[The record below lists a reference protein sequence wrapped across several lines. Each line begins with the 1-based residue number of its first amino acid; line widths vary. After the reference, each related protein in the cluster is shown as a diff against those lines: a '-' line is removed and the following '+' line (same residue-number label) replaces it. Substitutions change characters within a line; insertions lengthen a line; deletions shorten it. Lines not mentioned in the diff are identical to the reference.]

1 DFPVNP
7 MPSAR
12 LILDRPSRPRP
23 LRLLNARGK
32 LTAAGDQS
40 LAAEL
45 GPVDHVEIRWGDADA
60 AGSQVAGTIIEGMVL
75 WDIEPAGDRLRGRFT
90 YRGTQRLSTLS
101 FQMDPGLMTRS
112 VEIPGL
118 IDSSWGGT
126 AERPIW
132 TARMD
137 PPLQEGAVLL
147 LDLWRPVQPSKGGK
161 TSSSSDDRPAGESTR
176 RFPRLEPLGVER
188 YLGVLGLRRP
198 GHWTG
203 RLEPLPGTDPL
214 SDESFVKSWG
224 PLPADR
230 LTLAGTTRLI
240 RDGSPSLQTGPAVAR
255 IKVKPALQ
263 LGIDA
268 GRIDVQLDADLD
280 DVGGSLNHLE
290 LALPHDLV
298 VLSVESDALTDWSR
312 PDPRQLL
319 LRYDRAFPRSRR
331 RLRITGW
338 IPVLEDPLKLGSQQ
352 LQVPTPWLEVS
363 GMETVSAT
371 LIISSASRLQAIS
384 APGLTL
390 LPAGP
395 ALAAGGTDARARQIY
410 RVEDPAKLGSLQ
422 WSSAPPR
429 VNVLIESQITI
440 HPDSAEWVAV
450 LRYDVAGG
458 ALDSIHLKLP
468 TTWAMRAQ
476 VDLAGGKFRHRFD
489 PLGPFMFWKLSPERA
504 VWGSQ
509 RVVLRSALPLLPGQ
523 ELQLPEIAPLGRGVA
538 DTYLGLVNAT
548 GSTLTTAGSSGLHEI
563 RHASRFKDEE
573 FGDVPGTNSR
583 AFHVQR
589 DNWSLKVQIPPATDD
604 AGGTAKESARVVSAD
619 VNVTMLPDRSL
630 QGRAVYETQA
640 HTGRFLLA
648 ELPPDS
654 TLLWIT
660 VDQSPIAPL
669 RSSEGRWLIPLGEQG
684 PCRVCLFWSAT
695 DPVVGSTGSGWSLI
709 LPSAGV
715 GRVSTLVTLHLPDHL
730 TIKPSLAGLELTVPD
745 RMELER
751 ADRIARQITE
761 FIAQID
767 RSSGRDRERATSLL
781 IAHEM
786 SLRSAERSLRWS
798 ARVGDRTRKE
808 RAERDLEVIQSTR
821 KALLETLRAAAMDD
835 EIDAAQNY
843 FGLATK
849 SSAGTLVAVP
859 EPAGPDRLRN
869 LGRPS
874 FLIGLSSG
882 LNEQPTK
889 INGSFENASST
900 ENETPDRARSML
912 MLGLLIALGLTAV
925 ARRRPA
931 ASSFLILIGFLGMLG
946 FVGGPAATAAGLA
959 LAAGGWASQP
969 RH

>member
-1 DFPVNP
+1 
-7 MPSAR
+7 MP
-12 LILDRPSRPRP
+12 D
-23 LRLLNARGK
+23 
-32 LTAAGDQS
+32 
-40 LAAEL
+40 
-45 GPVDHVEIRWGDADA
+45 
-60 AGSQVAGTIIEGMVL
+60 
-75 WDIEPAGDRLRGRFT
+75 
-90 YRGTQRLSTLS
+90 
-101 FQMDPGLMTRS
+101 
-112 VEIPGL
+112 
-118 IDSSWGGT
+118 
-126 AERPIW
+126 
-132 TARMD
+132 
-137 PPLQEGAVLL
+137 
-147 LDLWRPVQPSKGGK
+147 
-161 TSSSSDDRPAGESTR
+161 
-176 RFPRLEPLGVER
+176 
-188 YLGVLGLRRP
+188 
-198 GHWTG
+198 
-203 RLEPLPGTDPL
+203 
-214 SDESFVKSWG
+214 
-224 PLPADR
+224 DR

-371 LIISSASRLQAIS
+371 LIISSASRLQAIG

-395 ALAAGGTDARARQIY
+395 PLAAGGTDSRARQTY

-538 DTYLGLVNAT
+538 DTYLGLVYAT

-654 TLLWIT
+654 TLLWTT
-660 VDQSPIAPL
+660 VDQSPTAPL

-900 ENETPDRARSML
+900 ENETPDRARSTL
-912 MLGLLIALGLTAV
+912 MLGLLMALGLTAV

-931 ASSFLILIGFLGMLG
+931 TSSFLILIGFLGMLG
-946 FVGGPAATAAGLA
+946 FVGGPAAAAAGLA
-959 LAAGGWASQP
+959 LAAGGWASRP
-969 RH
+969 RHQLPPPIASPPSSLYSPGMTMTDDE

>member
-1 DFPVNP
+1 
-7 MPSAR
+7 
-12 LILDRPSRPRP
+12 
-23 LRLLNARGK
+23 
-32 LTAAGDQS
+32 
-40 LAAEL
+40 
-45 GPVDHVEIRWGDADA
+45 
-60 AGSQVAGTIIEGMVL
+60 
-75 WDIEPAGDRLRGRFT
+75 
-90 YRGTQRLSTLS
+90 
-101 FQMDPGLMTRS
+101 
-112 VEIPGL
+112 
-118 IDSSWGGT
+118 
-126 AERPIW
+126 
-132 TARMD
+132 
-137 PPLQEGAVLL
+137 
-147 LDLWRPVQPSKGGK
+147 
-161 TSSSSDDRPAGESTR
+161 
-176 RFPRLEPLGVER
+176 
-188 YLGVLGLRRP
+188 
-198 GHWTG
+198 
-203 RLEPLPGTDPL
+203 
-214 SDESFVKSWG
+214 
-224 PLPADR
+224 
-230 LTLAGTTRLI
+230 
-240 RDGSPSLQTGPAVAR
+240 
-255 IKVKPALQ
+255 
-263 LGIDA
+263 
-268 GRIDVQLDADLD
+268 
-280 DVGGSLNHLE
+280 
-290 LALPHDLV
+290 
-298 VLSVESDALTDWSR
+298 
-312 PDPRQLL
+312 
-319 LRYDRAFPRSRR
+319 
-331 RLRITGW
+331 
-338 IPVLEDPLKLGSQQ
+338 
-352 LQVPTPWLEVS
+352 
-363 GMETVSAT
+363 
-371 LIISSASRLQAIS
+371 
-384 APGLTL
+384 
-390 LPAGP
+390 
-395 ALAAGGTDARARQIY
+395 
-410 RVEDPAKLGSLQ
+410 
-422 WSSAPPR
+422 
-429 VNVLIESQITI
+429 
-440 HPDSAEWVAV
+440 
-450 LRYDVAGG
+450 
-458 ALDSIHLKLP
+458 
-468 TTWAMRAQ
+468 
-476 VDLAGGKFRHRFD
+476 
-489 PLGPFMFWKLSPERA
+489 
-504 VWGSQ
+504 
-509 RVVLRSALPLLPGQ
+509 VLRSALPLLPGQ

-538 DTYLGLVNAT
+538 DTYLGLVYAT

-654 TLLWIT
+654 TLLWTT
-660 VDQSPIAPL
+660 VDQSPTAPL

-730 TIKPSLAGLELTVPD
+730 AIKPSLAGLELTVPD

-821 KALLETLRAAAMDD
+821 KALFETLRAAAMDD

-900 ENETPDRARSML
+900 ENETPDRARSTL
-912 MLGLLIALGLTAV
+912 MLGLLMALGLTAL

-946 FVGGPAATAAGLA
+946 FVGGPAAAAAGLA
-959 LAAGGWASQP
+959 LAAGGWAYQP
-969 RH
+969 RHQLPLPGASPPSSLNSPG

>member
-1 DFPVNP
+1 
-7 MPSAR
+7 
-12 LILDRPSRPRP
+12 
-23 LRLLNARGK
+23 
-32 LTAAGDQS
+32 
-40 LAAEL
+40 
-45 GPVDHVEIRWGDADA
+45 
-60 AGSQVAGTIIEGMVL
+60 
-75 WDIEPAGDRLRGRFT
+75 
-90 YRGTQRLSTLS
+90 
-101 FQMDPGLMTRS
+101 
-112 VEIPGL
+112 
-118 IDSSWGGT
+118 
-126 AERPIW
+126 
-132 TARMD
+132 
-137 PPLQEGAVLL
+137 
-147 LDLWRPVQPSKGGK
+147 
-161 TSSSSDDRPAGESTR
+161 
-176 RFPRLEPLGVER
+176 
-188 YLGVLGLRRP
+188 
-198 GHWTG
+198 
-203 RLEPLPGTDPL
+203 
-214 SDESFVKSWG
+214 
-224 PLPADR
+224 
-230 LTLAGTTRLI
+230 
-240 RDGSPSLQTGPAVAR
+240 
-255 IKVKPALQ
+255 
-263 LGIDA
+263 
-268 GRIDVQLDADLD
+268 
-280 DVGGSLNHLE
+280 
-290 LALPHDLV
+290 
-298 VLSVESDALTDWSR
+298 
-312 PDPRQLL
+312 
-319 LRYDRAFPRSRR
+319 
-331 RLRITGW
+331 
-338 IPVLEDPLKLGSQQ
+338 
-352 LQVPTPWLEVS
+352 
-363 GMETVSAT
+363 METVSAT

-395 ALAAGGTDARARQIY
+395 TLAAGGTDARARQTY

-538 DTYLGLVNAT
+538 DTYLGLVYAT

-563 RHASRFKDEE
+563 RYASRFKDEE
-573 FGDVPGTNSR
+573 FGDVPGTNCR

-619 VNVTMLPDRSL
+619 VDVTMLPDRSL

-654 TLLWIT
+654 TLLWTT
-660 VDQSPIAPL
+660 VDQSPTAPL

-684 PCRVCLFWSAT
+684 PCRVSLFWSAT

-761 FIAQID
+761 FIARID

-798 ARVGDRTRKE
+798 ARVDDRTRKE
-808 RAERDLEVIQSTR
+808 RAERDLEVIGSTR

-835 EIDAAQNY
+835 EIDAARNY

-859 EPAGPDRLRN
+859 EPAGTDRLRN

-889 INGSFENASST
+889 INGSFEHASST
-900 ENETPDRARSML
+900 ENETPARARSTL
-912 MLGLLIALGLTAV
+912 MLGLLMALGLTAV

-931 ASSFLILIGFLGMLG
+931 TSSFLILIGFLGMLG
-946 FVGGPAATAAGLA
+946 FVGGPAAAAAGLA
-959 LAAGGWASQP
+959 LTAGGWASRP
-969 RH
+969 RHQLPPPSASPPSSLYSPG